1 MSRRKFFV
9 LFLAFFMIIS
19 AFPCPVLASDSTG
32 TDEQVVKVGIYEY
45 PLYAEQ
51 DSSGI
56 WIGYDA
62 EMSESIAQ
70 EAGFSIEFVP
80 VTTMDEVL
88 KDLDDG
94 TIDIAGNM
102 LKTPEGEEKYL
113 FSDYEQGSTSI
124 SIIVKK
130 DNDTTSYGDTEE
142 MSRLKFGV
150 PEGSVYQAFLD
161 WCSEKEFTPDITEYS
176 SSVSILPDLDSG
188 KVDAAVISD
197 DSAEGGKYRS
207 VQNFDLQSYYYMF
220 RKDSTDLK
228 NRFNNAAAKI
238 FMQNPLYEQ
247 SLKQKYGIYSAT
259 TASFTKVEKEYIA
272 ANPDTT
278 VAVVENDDPYYHSGN
293 DGKPY
298 GILPEFYEKVSEY
311 TGLKFTFRPY
321 GSQKEASDAVL
332 SGEADVLGIYSDGL
346 PYAMSDGLRLTASFS
361 TVSLVMICRSGTD
374 TENIKKIA
382 VKKRSFE
389 AVKNSISSEFAN
401 AEFVGCNSSK
411 ACFTALKGGSA
422 DALIVALPSATWI
435 INQTASNAYSFIP
448 LSGSGLEVDA
458 ATAAD
463 SGLLADIMS
472 KGIRQ
477 ASYLFNGIIANN
489 TGSENTLQ
497 TFISR
502 IPARAIVIAAAVT
515 LLIVVFLIG
524 AVFSLIR
531 SRKVKIAAMRTE
543 TAAVEQRIRA
553 EAIEK
558 NAIEKNTFFSNIS
571 HDMRTPLNGILGFAD
586 LAGKQD
592 TLEGA
597 KKYIDKIKVS
607 GKLLLDLINDTL
619 TISKIGNGKLVLKN
633 EPVDTELLTEGI
645 EDSIQSLASQK
656 NIEFIVDES
665 GLRRRIVLGD
675 RLNLEKIFLNLLSN
689 AVKFTPE
696 GGHVRFTVRDDPQ
709 TAGSA
714 KSAAGEA
721 DPDIVVTV
729 SDDGIG
735 MSSEYQRHMFEPFSQ
750 EKRHGYDSVGTGLG
764 LSIVHNLVEL
774 MNGKIEVKSR
784 TGQGTE
790 FTVRLRLKEVP
801 NGIIHEGKK
810 KEFSGDSLLAGK
822 KILLCEDNALNREIA
837 AALLNDKGMKVGAAE
852 NGREGL
858 RTFSESGENEYSA
871 VLMDIRMPV
880 MDGLETAKEIRSL
893 ERTDAKTVP
902 IIAMTADVFEED
914 IEKCRKA
921 GMDGHIA
928 KPIDPQEMYRV
939 LEEKLT

>member
-721 DPDIVVTV
+721 GTQ
-729 SDDGIG
+729 G
-735 MSSEYQRHMFEPFSQ
+735 SE
-750 EKRHGYDSVGTGLG
+750 GTAGEAG
-764 LSIVHNLVEL
+764 
-774 MNGKIEVKSR
+774 
-784 TGQGTE
+784 TQGAE
-790 FTVRLRLKEVP
+790 
-801 NGIIHEGKK
+801 
-810 KEFSGDSLLAGK
+810 
-822 KILLCEDNALNREIA
+822 
-837 AALLNDKGMKVGAAE
+837 GAAGE
-852 NGREGL
+852 AGTQGSEG
-858 RTFSESGENEYSA
+858 TAGE
-871 VLMDIRMPV
+871 
-880 MDGLETAKEIRSL
+880 
-893 ERTDAKTVP
+893 
-902 IIAMTADVFEED
+902 
-914 IEKCRKA
+914 A
-921 GMDGHIA
+921 G
-928 KPIDPQEMYRV
+928 
-939 LEEKLT
+939 